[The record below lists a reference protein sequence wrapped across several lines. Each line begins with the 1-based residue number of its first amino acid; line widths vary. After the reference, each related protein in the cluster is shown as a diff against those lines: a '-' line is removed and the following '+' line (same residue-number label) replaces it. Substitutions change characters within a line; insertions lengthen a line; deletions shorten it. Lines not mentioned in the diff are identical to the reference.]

1 MPPTRLFLLRHGEV
15 ETRYHRIFGGSRI
28 DMDLSPLG
36 RQQAELLAGWLARTS
51 FDALYASPMRRVQLT
66 LEPFR
71 RHFPAEPV
79 LLPGLREIDFGDWT
93 GFGWDEVEARF
104 GVSAYDWLQH
114 LEHDRVQG
122 AETLAHFRERLA
134 ASLRQIMAEQPGKTV
149 AVFCH
154 GGVIRGLLA
163 QLLDQPLRW
172 FGHVEIDY
180 ASATWV
186 DVGLAKAGQVRNEI
200 QLLNFT
206 PWRDLP

>member
-104 GVSAYDWLQH
+104 GVSAYNWLQH

-163 QLLDQPLRW
+163 QLLAQPLRW
-172 FGHVEIDY
+172 FEHVEIDY
-180 ASATWV
+180 ASVTWV
-186 DVGLAKAGQVRNEI
+186 DVGLAKASQVRNEI